1 MCTIGPS
8 QCYFRKGLPITKFR
22 IAVQNLGKD
31 LCFLVSTK
39 AVNECKIIVHCKE
52 FEKLVEIID
61 DGDATN
67 PPIAMVDGEKVCVK
81 IVKLKKEGRYT
92 IFRKGSASFDV
103 EMEQIYGDGLI
114 DKQKKTLVSGTNSVT
129 IKSPMHGRI
138 LNLLTSDGAKVNANQ
153 TLLILEAMKMEHSI
167 KSPVEG
173 TVKIAESVK
182 KLLTSGQM
190 VSDGV
195 HLFDIIPTAS
205 SE

>member
-1 MCTIGPS
+1 
-8 QCYFRKGLPITKFR
+8 
-22 IAVQNLGKD
+22 
-31 LCFLVSTK
+31 
-39 AVNECKIIVHCKE
+39 
-52 FEKLVEIID
+52 
-61 DGDATN
+61 
-67 PPIAMVDGEKVCVK
+67 MVDGEKVCVK